1 MYMLH
6 LHMSETN
13 WCIVYY
19 VISTFFSCYLTPE
32 FTLQFYWVKSTQQ
45 QSKPHILLFIYFTH
59 TPWVGPVFCI
69 LISTRYISLSKEN
82 FFGHLKNWSDTQKPI
97 NSSTLKKYLRVLF
110 SSSLPTSNIN
120 QGHKSL
126 KATIIHFAD
135 NSFEY
140 RILRC
145 YVLYISGLIT
155 LTTEFFFFSN
165 IRRLGGLQSNHQICF
180 RDYF

>member
-59 TPWVGPVFCI
+59 TPWVRPVFCI
-69 LISTRYISLSKEN
+69 PISTRYISLSKEN
-82 FFGHLKNWSDTQKPI
+82 FLGHLKNWSDTQKPI

-110 SSSLPTSNIN
+110 PSSLPTSNIN

-135 NSFEY
+135 NS
-140 RILRC
+140 RHGVWI
-145 YVLYISGLIT
+145 
-155 LTTEFFFFSN
+155 
-165 IRRLGGLQSNHQICF
+165 
-180 RDYF
+180 

>member
-1 MYMLH
+1 
-6 LHMSETN
+6 MS
-13 WCIVYY
+13 YQLSFR
-19 VISTFFSCYLTPE
+19 VILP
-32 FTLQFYWVKSTQQ
+32 LQFYWVKSTQQ

-69 LISTRYISLSKEN
+69 PISTRYISLNKEN
-82 FFGHLKNWSDTQKPI
+82 FLGHLKNWSDTQKPI
-97 NSSTLKKYLRVLF
+97 NSSTLKKYLWVLF
-110 SSSLPTSNIN
+110 PSSLPTSNIN

-145 YVLYISGLIT
+145 YVLYISGLTT